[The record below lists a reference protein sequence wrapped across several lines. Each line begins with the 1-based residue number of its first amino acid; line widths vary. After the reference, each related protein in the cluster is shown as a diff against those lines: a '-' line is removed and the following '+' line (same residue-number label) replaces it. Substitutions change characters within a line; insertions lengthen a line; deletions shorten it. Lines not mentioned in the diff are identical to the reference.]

1 MVCAVSLIGCNRNAS
16 VKTDGSRDATKV
28 ADDNVPNNKRSL
40 TGTWVSKDRQYELIV
55 RDDGSASF
63 GYRGGVMN
71 SLSWKVSST
80 EGIILDYGDMRAGFK
95 FRGNNDIDE
104 AIYSS
109 SNGTRYYTRQSS
121 DGRAA
126 REDKALDPIGVFN
139 GVSPLGGTVRYRLD
153 SDGTYTCFIQGGVR
167 DEVTNG
173 TWKLSGDSVSLTDRG
188 ATYAMRVT
196 SRGRMS
202 GSY

>member
-1 MVCAVSLIGCNRNAS
+1 MNKSFRFPKVTRSALVMVCAVSLIGCNRNAS

-80 EGIILDYGDMRAGFK
+80 EGIILDYGDRFPQAQGEILTWLLEGKLKHDEHIVEGLEHAPEALNLLFTG
-95 FRGNNDIDE
+95 GNT
-104 AIYSS
+104 
-109 SNGTRYYTRQSS
+109 G
-121 DGRAA
+121 
-126 REDKALDPIGVFN
+126 KV
-139 GVSPLGGTVRYRLD
+139 VV
-153 SDGTYTCFIQGGVR
+153 
-167 DEVTNG
+167 
-173 TWKLSGDSVSLTDRG
+173 KL
-188 ATYAMRVT
+188 
-196 SRGRMS
+196 
-202 GSY
+202 